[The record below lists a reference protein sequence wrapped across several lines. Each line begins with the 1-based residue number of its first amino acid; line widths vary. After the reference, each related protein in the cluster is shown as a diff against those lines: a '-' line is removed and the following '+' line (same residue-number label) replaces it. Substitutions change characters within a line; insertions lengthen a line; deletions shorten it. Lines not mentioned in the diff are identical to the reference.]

1 MRKTLIKKFNNEFDL
16 INFFIDSLK
25 KFNDKSKIRIGV
37 SGGSV
42 SEFLIN
48 NIEFLE
54 SYCKDNLV
62 FIQMILIDERCVKFE
77 NNLRNDKKYINELK
91 NSKYITFHN
100 PFKNPK
106 LKYLLYPIEKFMNK
120 YNELDIV
127 LLGFGLDGHTAGIF
141 DQKKIFSEY
150 DYIINKDK
158 DELKR
163 ISFSLKYLNN
173 SKKIVLFSTGNTKYE
188 FFKKIR
194 NKKDYILNNL
204 NYSQCLFLIV

>member
-1 MRKTLIKKFNNEFDL
+1 LRKTLIKKFNSEFDL

-48 NIEFLE
+48 NIKSLE
-54 SYCKDNLV
+54 RYCKDNLV
-62 FIQMILIDERCVKFE
+62 YIQLILIDERCVKFE

-106 LKYLLYPIEKFMNK
+106 LKYFLYPIEKLLRK
-120 YNELDIV
+120 YDELDIV
-127 LLGFGLDGHTAGIF
+127 LMGFGLDGHTAGIF
-141 DQKKIFSEY
+141 DKKKIFSKH
-150 DYIINKDK
+150 DYIINQDNN
-158 DELKR
+158 DLR
-163 ISFSLKYLNN
+163 RVSFSLNYLNN

-188 FFKKIR
+188 FFKKIK
-194 NKKDYILNNL
+194 NNNNYILNSL
-204 NYSQCLFLIV
+204 NYSECLFLII